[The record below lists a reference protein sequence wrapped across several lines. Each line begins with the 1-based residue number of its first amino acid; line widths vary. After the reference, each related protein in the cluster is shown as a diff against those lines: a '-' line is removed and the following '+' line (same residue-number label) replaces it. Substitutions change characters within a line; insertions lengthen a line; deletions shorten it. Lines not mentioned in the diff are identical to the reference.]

1 MLTGSDKDLHGL
13 NDSNT
18 NFSVVC
24 VNITGEV
31 EEREYSSFTS
41 QLNILNTLI

>member
-31 EEREYSSFTS
+31 EERE
-41 QLNILNTLI
+41 NIHLLFLRLIF